1 MLNRRNLQC
10 FFMGLVGYLA
20 LAKLGIEI
28 ATINLYVAA
37 VWPAAGFAFLV
48 SRHCTHASKVG
59 VWAASITLN
68 YLLGSSV
75 LTSVIIA
82 CGTALEMVIAV
93 WIYER
98 FEKNEPSSPYHLR
111 VTRLLTSGVLACV
124 VTALIGNF
132 GIWLDGRVNADNY
145 FFSIFT
151 WAVGDCLGIFVVVPL
166 AYAVKERWNTS
177 SKRALHLTLAAG
189 IVTASALV
197 AYVGAY
203 SLLSN
208 YLVFAFL
215 ILLLLIGVFIHPLI
229 AYSAAMGFYVAAIY
243 MGRLGVGLHMGAT
256 ANIGLIHLQVTFAA
270 ISLSLVVIEDF
281 YYKNVRR
288 KTIGLLVFFL
298 VLSMVSYSSLL
309 NLLAQQ
315 KNTELREQFTITRSA
330 LTARFEVYAAAM
342 KTMVAH
348 VALNPDPCV
357 PLWQNFAEKSE
368 LVSRYPGLN
377 GVGIIYPV
385 KRSETDA
392 WLKERK
398 TKCGSSMV
406 KVHEVPNVQRH
417 DSPERFVITK
427 VYPREKNVQAY
438 GLDVASEKK
447 RYDAALKARAT
458 NMMTITKPVVLVQDE
473 KSEPAYLLFAPIRD
487 GERFVGWIYAPII
500 WPQFFQNSI
509 AQLPRGL
516 GYSIVVNDSDSDGTV
531 YRTHKD
537 FENLE
542 FFARDSFRA
551 IDQTLTINWFID
563 PTLVNPKDWLAV
575 WVAFLLASVSLM
587 LAIIAANMEQLAERA
602 TAIAKDRSEALVS
615 YAKMITLGEL
625 SSNIA
630 HEVNNPLGILKGLLT
645 ILRIEVVDNKA
656 DEKVLKPI
664 FERIEGTVNRLSRI
678 IQSMQ
683 TLSRDGSGAPKMR
696 MSLERPVSVCVELV
710 EEKLRKAG
718 IDLSVKL
725 DPKAVIIGNENEIS
739 QVVANLLN
747 NAYDAIKDLPARWIR
762 IETQA
767 FPTHIQ
773 LSLTDSGP
781 GIPEPIARKIMQ
793 PWFTTKTY
801 NQGSGLG
808 LSISQKIIQAHSATL
823 ELDQTDA
830 NTRFVLKFPL
840 PA

>member
-10 FFMGLVGYLA
+10 FLMGLVGYLA

-48 SRHCTHASKVG
+48 SRHCTQASKVG
-59 VWAASITLN
+59 VWAASIALN

-82 CGTALEMVIAV
+82 FGTVLEMVLAV
-93 WIYER
+93 WLYNR

-111 VTRLLTSGVLACV
+111 VMRLLTSGVLACV

-145 FFSIFT
+145 LFSIFT

-177 SKRALHLTLAAG
+177 TKRALHLSLAAA
-189 IVTASALV
+189 IVVASALV

-203 SLLSN
+203 SVLSN

-215 ILLLLIGVFIHPLI
+215 ILLLLSGVFLHPLV
-229 AYSAAMGFYVAAIY
+229 AYAAAMGFYVAAIY

-270 ISLSLVVIEDF
+270 ISLSLIVIEDF
-281 YYKNVRR
+281 YYKKVRR
-288 KTIGLLVFFL
+288 KTIGILVFFL
-298 VLSMVSYSSLL
+298 VLSMLSYSSLL
-309 NLLAQQ
+309 KLLAQQ
-315 KNTELREQFTITRSA
+315 KNTEIREQFTITRNA

-357 PLWQNFAEKSE
+357 PYWQEFAEKSE
-368 LVSRYPGLN
+368 LVSRYAGLN

-398 TKCGSSMV
+398 TKCQSSMV
-406 KVHEVPNVQRH
+406 RVHEVPNVQRH

-427 VYPREKNVQAY
+427 VYPREKNIEAY
-438 GLDVASEKK
+438 GLDVASEKH
-447 RYDAALKARAT
+447 RYDAATKARAS
-458 NMMTITKPVVLVQDE
+458 NMMTITKPVVLVQDK
-473 KSEPAYLLFAPIRD
+473 KSEPAYLLFAPIRRN
-487 GERFVGWIYAPII
+487 ERFVGWIYAPII
-500 WPQFFQNSI
+500 WPRFFQNSI

-516 GYSIVVNDSDSDGTV
+516 GYSIVVNDADADGIV
-531 YRTHKD
+531 YRTHKR
-537 FENLE
+537 FEHLE

-551 IDQTLTINWFID
+551 FDQTLTINWFVD

-630 HEVNNPLGILKGLLT
+630 HEVNNPLGILKGLLA
-645 ILRIEVVDNKA
+645 ILRIEVVDHKA

-664 FERIEGTVNRLSRI
+664 FERIESTVNRLSRI
-678 IQSMQ
+678 ITSMQ
-683 TLSRDGSGAPKMR
+683 ILSRDGSGAPKAR
-696 MSLERPVSVCVELV
+696 MGLEKPVNVCVELV
-710 EEKLRKAG
+710 EEKFRKAG
-718 IDLSVKL
+718 VELMLKL
-725 DPKAVIIGNENEIS
+725 DPKAVVIGNENEIS

-747 NAYDAIKDLPARWIR
+747 NAFDAIKDRQERWIR

-767 FPTHIQ
+767 FPTYVQ

-808 LSISQKIIQAHSATL
+808 LSISQKIVQAHGATL
-823 ELDQTDA
+823 ELDRTDP